1 MNKKIILASGSPR
14 RREILENIGLNFS
27 VSVSNADEG
36 SVSPEGIPVGIYVQ
50 ELAMLK
56 AAASA
61 KTAER
66 GALVIG
72 ADTVVSL
79 DGKILTKPTD
89 ENDAF
94 EMLTELSGKTHEVY
108 TGICVTDT
116 SDMKSVCRSACT
128 KVTFSPLTEKIVRA
142 YIQTGESSDKAGAYG
157 IQGKG
162 ALLVEK
168 IDGDYFN
175 VVGLP
180 VKLLSEILRDEFD
193 FEVFGV

>member
-14 RREILENIGLNFS
+14 RREILENIGLDFS
-27 VSVSNADEG
+27 VSVSNADE
-36 SVSPEGIPVGIYVQ
+36 SAVSPQGIPVGIYVQ

-128 KVTFSPLTEKIVRA
+128 NVTFSPLTEKIVRA
-142 YIQTGESSDKAGAYG
+142 YIQTGEPSDKAGAYG

>member
-14 RREILENIGLNFS
+14 RREILENIGLDFS
-27 VSVSNADEG
+27 VSVSNADE
-36 SVSPEGIPVGIYVQ
+36 SAVSPQGIPVGIYVQ

-142 YIQTGESSDKAGAYG
+142 YIQTGEPSDKAGAYG

>member
-14 RREILENIGLNFS
+14 RREILENIGLDFS
-27 VSVSNADEG
+27 VSVSNADE
-36 SVSPEGIPVGIYVQ
+36 STVSPQGIPVGIYVQ

-94 EMLTELSGKTHEVY
+94 EMLTALSGKTHEVY

-142 YIQTGESSDKAGAYG
+142 YIQTGEPSDKAGAYG

>member
-116 SDMKSVCRSACT
+116 SNMKSVCRSACT

>member
-14 RREILENIGLNFS
+14 RREILENIGLDFS
-27 VSVSNADEG
+27 VSVSNADE
-36 SVSPEGIPVGIYVQ
+36 SAVSPEGIPVGIYVQ

-94 EMLTELSGKTHEVY
+94 EMLTALSGKTHEVY

-128 KVTFSPLTEKIVRA
+128 KVTFSPLTEKIVSA
-142 YIQTGESSDKAGAYG
+142 YIQTGEPSDKAGAYG

>member
-128 KVTFSPLTEKIVRA
+128 KVTFSPLMEKIVRA
-142 YIQTGESSDKAGAYG
+142 YIQTGEPSDKAGAYG

>member
-14 RREILENIGLNFS
+14 RREILENIGLDFS

-36 SVSPEGIPVGIYVQ
+36 SVLPEGIPVGIYVQ

-94 EMLTELSGKTHEVY
+94 EMLMALSGKTHEVY

-142 YIQTGESSDKAGAYG
+142 YIQTGEPSDKAGAYG

>member
-14 RREILENIGLNFS
+14 RREILENIGLDFS
-27 VSVSNADEG
+27 VSVSNADERA
-36 SVSPEGIPVGIYVQ
+36 VSPQGIPVGIYVQ

-142 YIQTGESSDKAGAYG
+142 YIQTGEPSDKAGAYG

>member
-56 AAASA
+56 ATASA

-142 YIQTGESSDKAGAYG
+142 YIQTGEPSDKAGAYG